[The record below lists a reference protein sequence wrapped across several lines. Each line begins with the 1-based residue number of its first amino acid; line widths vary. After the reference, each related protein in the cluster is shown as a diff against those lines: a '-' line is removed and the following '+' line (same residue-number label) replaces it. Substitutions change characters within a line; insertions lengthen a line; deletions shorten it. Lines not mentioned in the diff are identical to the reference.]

1 MDMLHARTVVSNH
14 PKGTHVAMGMKVMC
28 AAIRACNVLLGNSK
42 LNTLLLVRR
51 CLKQASRFIFFM
63 ERVYTVHYTVHQM
76 FWPIETDR
84 EEGNGTGAA
93 AN

>member
-14 PKGTHVAMGMKVMC
+14 PKGTHVAKGMKVMC

-51 CLKQASRFIFFM
+51 CLKQASRFFFHGKGLHCTLYSTSDVLAS
-63 ERVYTVHYTVHQM
+63 R
-76 FWPIETDR
+76 
-84 EEGNGTGAA
+84 N
-93 AN
+93 